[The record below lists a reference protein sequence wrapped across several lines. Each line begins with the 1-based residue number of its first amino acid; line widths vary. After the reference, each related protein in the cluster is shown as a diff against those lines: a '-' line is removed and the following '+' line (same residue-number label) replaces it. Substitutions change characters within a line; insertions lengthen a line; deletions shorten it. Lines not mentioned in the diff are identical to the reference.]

1 MSAVISDLHAADAR
15 YHVTCWSNFL
25 SPRSR
30 ASATKNETKVEH
42 TDEAFQAVIT
52 EISKD
57 MDAIRNSVD
66 VYALYLEK
74 GGNVLSQRAIVP
86 KLVDHFGDSML
97 VLTSPGVASV
107 IAFRGK
113 ASNVLRLVPDNDED
127 ETNIALDTVTQKICA
142 EKKILKPD
150 SEQYYTTVDYNIAQ
164 ECVSDTVMDLL
175 GHLSPKLD
183 KNTLP
188 GLMIGNIITS
198 VMKNSATHLQICL
211 ANLLKDSKELINS
224 FHDFAVA
231 CTHDEI
237 RRFRQS
243 AARAAATTLL
253 NQAIYDSQ
261 EGLVQAVGDNF
272 DRDIHS
278 QNGKRST
285 HSMAMIITQNQSGT
299 KTEVTPTIPRIKKA
313 DMKTPIEYELE
324 VKRHNGPKKPDM
336 PAQAALKSVLPLK
349 VLATMASS
357 ETRAKECDFLFIC
370 DITTQD
376 KCPEFN
382 GYNTRDCRDDGQG
395 LKPKTQAVYLPL
407 IDMPPSD
414 PDTILTTIYRAQQ
427 MTEATGQK
435 YIP

>member
-1 MSAVISDLHAADAR
+1 M
-15 YHVTCWSNFL
+15 
-25 SPRSR
+25 
-30 ASATKNETKVEH
+30 EH

-52 EISKD
+52 EISRD

-113 ASNVLRLVPDNDED
+113 ASNVLRLVPDNDGD
-127 ETNIALDTVTQKICA
+127 ETNIALDTVMQKICA
-142 EKKILKPD
+142 EMKTLKPD

-175 GHLSPKLD
+175 GRLSPKLD

-224 FHDFAVA
+224 FHDFAVT

-243 AARAAATTLL
+243 AARAAATT
-253 NQAIYDSQ
+253 
-261 EGLVQAVGDNF
+261 
-272 DRDIHS
+272 
-278 QNGKRST
+278 
-285 HSMAMIITQNQSGT
+285 
-299 KTEVTPTIPRIKKA
+299 
-313 DMKTPIEYELE
+313 
-324 VKRHNGPKKPDM
+324 
-336 PAQAALKSVLPLK
+336 PLH
-349 VLATMASS
+349 
-357 ETRAKECDFLFIC
+357 
-370 DITTQD
+370 
-376 KCPEFN
+376 
-382 GYNTRDCRDDGQG
+382 
-395 LKPKTQAVYLPL
+395 
-407 IDMPPSD
+407 
-414 PDTILTTIYRAQQ
+414 
-427 MTEATGQK
+427 
-435 YIP
+435 